1 MSDVFLCLMEKCV
14 FFILRFRNI
23 KDASNISDRITRP
36 NGGYMAKKEEN
47 IPAKTVDSLFKK
59 VANLIEQ
66 ARVRVATA
74 MNVAEVYTKYQIGRY
89 IVEEEQ
95 SGKVRAEY
103 GKQVLK
109 GLSERLTKRFGDGW
123 SIESLTL
130 CRKFFSVY
138 SNFVNTVYEFDTSAS
153 RKAENDQQRISN
165 STDRV
170 RQMPEFTLSWSHYQ
184 VLMRIKNAEER
195 RFYEIEATS
204 GNWSVRELQ
213 RQYSS
218 SLYERLALSRDKE
231 SVARLSQ
238 VGNMVQKPEDI
249 IKNPITLEF
258 VGLKPDTSYS
268 ESNLESAVISKMQ
281 EFLLELGKGF
291 LFESRQKRFTFDE
304 DDYYVDLVL
313 YNRLLQC
320 YVLVDLKVDKLTHQ
334 DLGQMQMYVNYYDRY
349 VKQNFE
355 KPTIGILL
363 CKEKKDALVK
373 LTLPEDAN
381 IYASAYEL
389 YLPDKK
395 LLQAKVKQWINEFE
409 NQKGK

>member
-1 MSDVFLCLMEKCV
+1 
-14 FFILRFRNI
+14 
-23 KDASNISDRITRP
+23 
-36 NGGYMAKKEEN
+36 MAKN
-47 IPAKTVDSLFKK
+47 IEKNPAKTVESLFKK

-103 GKQVLK
+103 GKKVLK
-109 GLSERLTKRFGDGW
+109 GLSERLTARFSDGW
-123 SIESLTL
+123 SIETLTL
-130 CRKFFSVY
+130 CRKFFCVY
-138 SNFVNTVYEFDTSAS
+138 SNFVNTVYEIDAPAS
-153 RKAENDQQRISN
+153 RKAENDRQCISN
-165 STDRV
+165 LKDGV
-170 RQMPEFTLSWSHYQ
+170 CQMPEFTLSWSHYQ
-184 VLMRIKNAEER
+184 VLMRIKNSDER

-213 RQYSS
+213 RQYGS

-231 SVARLSQ
+231 SVARLAR
-238 VGNMVQKPEDI
+238 VGNVVEKPEDV
-249 IKNPITLEF
+249 IKNPVTLEF
-258 VGLKPDTSYS
+258 IGLKPDASYS
-268 ESNLESAVISKMQ
+268 ETNLESAIIGKMQ

-291 LFESRQKRFTFDE
+291 LFEARQKRFSFDE

-320 YVLVDLKVDKLTHQ
+320 YVLVDLKIDKLTHQ

-349 VKQNFE
+349 VKQDFE
-355 KPTIGILL
+355 KPTIGIVL

-373 LTLPEDAN
+373 LTLPKDAN

-389 YLPDKK
+389 YLPNKK

-409 NQKGK
+409 SVENGRN

>member
-1 MSDVFLCLMEKCV
+1 
-14 FFILRFRNI
+14 
-23 KDASNISDRITRP
+23 
-36 NGGYMAKKEEN
+36 MAKN
-47 IPAKTVDSLFKK
+47 IEKNPAKTVESLFKK

-103 GKQVLK
+103 GKKVLK
-109 GLSERLTKRFGDGW
+109 GLSERLTARFSDGW
-123 SIESLTL
+123 SIETLTL
-130 CRKFFSVY
+130 CRKFFCVY
-138 SNFVNTVYEFDTSAS
+138 SNFVNTVYEIDAPAS
-153 RKAENDQQRISN
+153 RKAENDRQCISN
-165 STDRV
+165 LKDSV
-170 RQMPEFTLSWSHYQ
+170 CQMPEFTLSWSHYQ
-184 VLMRIKNAEER
+184 VLMRIKNADER

-213 RQYSS
+213 RQYGS

-231 SVARLSQ
+231 SVARLAR
-238 VGNMVQKPEDI
+238 VGNVVEKPEDV
-249 IKNPITLEF
+249 IKNPVTLEF
-258 VGLKPDTSYS
+258 IGLKPDASYS
-268 ESNLESAVISKMQ
+268 ETNLESAIIGKMQ

-291 LFESRQKRFTFDE
+291 LFEARQKRFSFDE

-320 YVLVDLKVDKLTHQ
+320 YVLVDLKIDKLTHQ

-349 VKQNFE
+349 VKQDFE
-355 KPTIGILL
+355 KPTIGIVL

-373 LTLPEDAN
+373 LPLPKDAN

-389 YLPDKK
+389 YLPNKK

-409 NQKGK
+409 SVENGRN

>member
-1 MSDVFLCLMEKCV
+1 
-14 FFILRFRNI
+14 
-23 KDASNISDRITRP
+23 
-36 NGGYMAKKEEN
+36 MAKN
-47 IPAKTVDSLFKK
+47 IEKNPAKTVESLFKK

-103 GKQVLK
+103 GKKVLK
-109 GLSERLTKRFGDGW
+109 GLSERLTARFSDGW
-123 SIESLTL
+123 SIETLTL
-130 CRKFFSVY
+130 CRKFFCVY
-138 SNFVNTVYEFDTSAS
+138 SNFVNTVYEIDAPAS
-153 RKAENDQQRISN
+153 RKAENDRQCISN
-165 STDRV
+165 LKDGV
-170 RQMPEFTLSWSHYQ
+170 CQMPEFTLSWSHYQ
-184 VLMRIKNAEER
+184 VLMRIKNSDER

-213 RQYSS
+213 RQYGS

-231 SVARLSQ
+231 SVARLAR
-238 VGNMVQKPEDI
+238 VGNVVEKPEDV
-249 IKNPITLEF
+249 IKNPVTLEF
-258 VGLKPDTSYS
+258 IGLKPDASYS
-268 ESNLESAVISKMQ
+268 ETNLESAIIGKMQ

-291 LFESRQKRFTFDE
+291 LFEARQKRFSFDE

-320 YVLVDLKVDKLTHQ
+320 YVLVDLKIDKLTHQ

-349 VKQNFE
+349 VKQDFE
-355 KPTIGILL
+355 KPTIGIVL
-363 CKEKKDALVK
+363 CKEKNDALVK
-373 LTLPEDAN
+373 LTLPKDAN

-389 YLPDKK
+389 YLPNKK

-409 NQKGK
+409 SVENGRN

>member
-1 MSDVFLCLMEKCV
+1 
-14 FFILRFRNI
+14 
-23 KDASNISDRITRP
+23 
-36 NGGYMAKKEEN
+36 MAKNNEKN
-47 IPAKTVDSLFKK
+47 PAKTVETLFKK

-74 MNVAEVYTKYQIGRY
+74 MNVAEVYTKFQIGRY
-89 IVEEEQ
+89 LVEEEQ

-109 GLSERLTKRFGDGW
+109 GLSERLTESFGDGW
-123 SIESLTL
+123 SIENLTL
-130 CRKFFSVY
+130 FRKFFTVY
-138 SNFVNTVYEFDTSAS
+138 SNFVITDYEISDKKEGRLLPNLTDTIC
-153 RKAENDQQRISN
+153 RIENDNQRLSN
-165 STDRV
+165 PATPV
-170 RQMPEFTLSWSHYQ
+170 FTLSWTHYL
-184 VLMRIKNAEER
+184 VLMRIKNADER

-213 RQYSS
+213 RQYGS

-231 SVARLSQ
+231 SVARLAR
-238 VGNMVQKPEDI
+238 VGNVVEKPEDV
-249 IKNPITLEF
+249 IKNPVTLEF
-258 VGLKPDTSYS
+258 IGLKPDASYS
-268 ESNLESAVISKMQ
+268 ETNLESAIIGKMQ

-291 LFESRQKRFTFDE
+291 LFEARQKRFSFDE

-320 YVLVDLKVDKLTHQ
+320 YVLVDLKIDKLTHQ

-349 VKQNFE
+349 VKQDFE
-355 KPTIGILL
+355 KPTIGIVL

-373 LTLPEDAN
+373 LTLPKDAN

-389 YLPDKK
+389 YLPDKT
-395 LLQAKVKQWINEFE
+395 LLQAKVKQWISEFE
-409 NQKGK
+409 FTERRQTVSD

>member
-1 MSDVFLCLMEKCV
+1 MR

-23 KDASNISDRITRP
+23 KHASNISDRITRP

-291 LFESRQKRFTFDE
+291 LFESRQKRFTFNE

-373 LTLPEDAN
+373 LTLPKDAN

>member
-1 MSDVFLCLMEKCV
+1 
-14 FFILRFRNI
+14 
-23 KDASNISDRITRP
+23 
-36 NGGYMAKKEEN
+36 MAKKVEN
-47 IPAKTVDSLFKK
+47 NPAKTVESLFNK
-59 VANLIEQ
+59 VSNLIEQ

-103 GKQVLK
+103 GKQVLE
-109 GLSERLTKRFGDGW
+109 GLSERLTARYGDGW
-123 SIESLTL
+123 S
-130 CRKFFSVY
+130 Y
-138 SNFVNTVYEFDTSAS
+138 SNL
-153 RKAENDQQRISN
+153 RQ
-165 STDRV
+165 V
-170 RQMPEFTLSWSHYQ
+170 RQFYQVFSNLTDSVCQIGATLLHQSETMPKFTLSWSHYQ
-184 VLMRIKNAEER
+184 ILMRIKNVDER

-213 RQYSS
+213 RQYGS
-218 SLYERLALSRDKE
+218 SLYERLALSRDKD

-238 VGNMVQKPEDI
+238 VGHVVQKPEDI
-249 IKNPITLEF
+249 IKNPVTLEF
-258 VGLKPDTSYS
+258 VGLKPDASYS
-268 ESNLESAVISKMQ
+268 ESNLESAVIGKMQ

-291 LFESRQKRFTFDE
+291 LFEARQKRFSFDE

-320 YVLVDLKVDKLTHQ
+320 YVLVDLKIDKLTHQ

-349 VKQNFE
+349 VKQDFE
-355 KPTIGILL
+355 KPTIGIVL
-363 CKEKKDALVK
+363 CKEKKDALVE
-373 LTLPEDAN
+373 LTLPKNAN

-409 NQKGK
+409 AQPLPYQKL

>member
-1 MSDVFLCLMEKCV
+1 
-14 FFILRFRNI
+14 
-23 KDASNISDRITRP
+23 
-36 NGGYMAKKEEN
+36 MAKN
-47 IPAKTVDSLFKK
+47 IEKNPAKTVESLFKK

-74 MNVAEVYTKYQIGRY
+74 MNVAEVYTKYQIGQY

-103 GKQVLK
+103 GKKVLK
-109 GLSERLTKRFGDGW
+109 GLSERLTARFSDGW
-123 SIESLTL
+123 SIETLTL
-130 CRKFFSVY
+130 CRKFFCVY
-138 SNFVNTVYEFDTSAS
+138 SNFVNTVYEIDAPAS
-153 RKAENDQQRISN
+153 RKVENDRQCISN
-165 STDRV
+165 LKDSV
-170 RQMPEFTLSWSHYQ
+170 CQMPEFTLSWSHYQ
-184 VLMRIKNAEER
+184 VLMRIKNADER

-213 RQYSS
+213 RQYGS

-231 SVARLSQ
+231 SVARLAR
-238 VGNMVQKPEDI
+238 VGNVVEKPEDV
-249 IKNPITLEF
+249 IKNPVTLEF
-258 VGLKPDTSYS
+258 IGLKPDASYS
-268 ESNLESAVISKMQ
+268 ETNLESAIIGKMQ

-291 LFESRQKRFTFDE
+291 LFEARQKRFSFDE

-320 YVLVDLKVDKLTHQ
+320 YVLVDLKIDKLTHQ

-349 VKQNFE
+349 VKQDFE
-355 KPTIGILL
+355 KPTIGIVL

-373 LTLPEDAN
+373 LTLPKDAN

-409 NQKGK
+409 SVENGRN

>member
-1 MSDVFLCLMEKCV
+1 
-14 FFILRFRNI
+14 
-23 KDASNISDRITRP
+23 
-36 NGGYMAKKEEN
+36 MAKKEEN

-195 RFYEIEATS
+195 LFYEIEATS

-258 VGLKPDTSYS
+258 VGLKPDASYS

>member
-1 MSDVFLCLMEKCV
+1 
-14 FFILRFRNI
+14 
-23 KDASNISDRITRP
+23 
-36 NGGYMAKKEEN
+36 MAKN
-47 IPAKTVDSLFKK
+47 IEKNPAKTVESLFKK

-103 GKQVLK
+103 GKKVLK
-109 GLSERLTKRFGDGW
+109 GLSERLTARFSDGW
-123 SIESLTL
+123 SIETLTL
-130 CRKFFSVY
+130 CRKFFCVY
-138 SNFVNTVYEFDTSAS
+138 SNFVNTVYEIDAPAS
-153 RKAENDQQRISN
+153 RKAENDRQCISN
-165 STDRV
+165 LTESV
-170 RQMPEFTLSWSHYQ
+170 CQMPEFTLSWSHYQ
-184 VLMRIKNAEER
+184 VLMRIKNADER

-213 RQYSS
+213 RQYGS

-231 SVARLSQ
+231 SVARLAR
-238 VGNMVQKPEDI
+238 VGNVVEKPEDV
-249 IKNPITLEF
+249 IKNPVTLEF
-258 VGLKPDTSYS
+258 IGLKPDASYS
-268 ESNLESAVISKMQ
+268 ETNLESAIIGKMQ

-291 LFESRQKRFTFDE
+291 LFEARQKRFSFDE

-320 YVLVDLKVDKLTHQ
+320 YVLVDLKIDKLTHQ

-349 VKQNFE
+349 VKQDFE
-355 KPTIGILL
+355 KPTIGIVL

-373 LTLPEDAN
+373 LTLPKDAN

-389 YLPDKK
+389 YLPNKK

-409 NQKGK
+409 SVENGRN

>member
-1 MSDVFLCLMEKCV
+1 
-14 FFILRFRNI
+14 
-23 KDASNISDRITRP
+23 
-36 NGGYMAKKEEN
+36 MAKN
-47 IPAKTVDSLFKK
+47 IEKNPAKTVESLFKK

-103 GKQVLK
+103 GKKVLK
-109 GLSERLTKRFGDGW
+109 GLSERLTARFSDGW
-123 SIESLTL
+123 SIETLTL
-130 CRKFFSVY
+130 CRKFFCVY
-138 SNFVNTVYEFDTSAS
+138 SNFVNTVYEIDAPAS
-153 RKAENDQQRISN
+153 RKAENDRQCISN
-165 STDRV
+165 LKDGV
-170 RQMPEFTLSWSHYQ
+170 CQMPEFTLSWSHYQ
-184 VLMRIKNAEER
+184 VLMRIKNADER

-213 RQYSS
+213 RQYGS

-231 SVARLSQ
+231 SVARLAR
-238 VGNMVQKPEDI
+238 VGNVVEKPEDV
-249 IKNPITLEF
+249 IKNPVTLEF
-258 VGLKPDTSYS
+258 IGLKPDASYS
-268 ESNLESAVISKMQ
+268 ETNLESAIIGKMQ

-291 LFESRQKRFTFDE
+291 LFEARQKRFSFDE

-320 YVLVDLKVDKLTHQ
+320 YVLVDLKIDKLTHQ

-349 VKQNFE
+349 VKQDFE
-355 KPTIGILL
+355 KPTIGIVL

-373 LTLPEDAN
+373 LTLPKDAN

-409 NQKGK
+409 SVENGRN

>member
-1 MSDVFLCLMEKCV
+1 
-14 FFILRFRNI
+14 
-23 KDASNISDRITRP
+23 
-36 NGGYMAKKEEN
+36 MAKN
-47 IPAKTVDSLFKK
+47 IEKNPAKTVESLFKK

-74 MNVAEVYTKYQIGRY
+74 MNVAEVYTKYQIGQY

-103 GKQVLK
+103 GKKVLK
-109 GLSERLTKRFGDGW
+109 GLSERLTARFSDGW
-123 SIESLTL
+123 SIETLTL
-130 CRKFFSVY
+130 CRKFFCVY
-138 SNFVNTVYEFDTSAS
+138 SNFVNTVYEIDAPAP
-153 RKAENDQQRISN
+153 RKVENDRQCISN
-165 STDRV
+165 LKDSV
-170 RQMPEFTLSWSHYQ
+170 CQMPEFTLSWSHYQ
-184 VLMRIKNAEER
+184 VLMRIKNADER

-213 RQYSS
+213 RQYGS

-231 SVARLSQ
+231 SVARLAR
-238 VGNMVQKPEDI
+238 VGNVVEKPEDV
-249 IKNPITLEF
+249 IKNPVTLEF
-258 VGLKPDTSYS
+258 IGLKPDASYS
-268 ESNLESAVISKMQ
+268 ETNLESAIIGKMQ

-291 LFESRQKRFTFDE
+291 LFEARQKRFSFDE

-320 YVLVDLKVDKLTHQ
+320 YVLVDLKIDKLTHQ

-349 VKQNFE
+349 VKQDFE
-355 KPTIGILL
+355 KPTIGIVL

-373 LTLPEDAN
+373 LTLPKDAN

-409 NQKGK
+409 SVENGRN